1 MKSADPALSLTFLIE
16 SGTQSAAMNPINQV
30 LQGEDEGVV
39 VEFVNPKYKAGS
51 RTEFKKPTRL
61 ECMMQDF
68 PKLMSK
74 EMGDSAKVCTFFCL
88 FKRWREAP
96 SGQHRAIK

>member
-1 MKSADPALSLTFLIE
+1 MLK
-16 SGTQSAAMNPINQV
+16 
-30 LQGEDEGVV
+30 GEDEGVV

-74 EMGDSAKVCTFFCL
+74 ELGDAAKVHEEGCCSTDEHGRESRCL
-88 FKRWREAP
+88 LGAP
-96 SGQHRAIK
+96 RVRLTVAG

>member
-1 MKSADPALSLTFLIE
+1 M
-16 SGTQSAAMNPINQV
+16 QV

-51 RTEFKKPTRL
+51 RTDFKKPTRL

-74 EMGDSAKVCTFFCL
+74 ELGNSAKVWARPAVFFL
-88 FKRWREAP
+88 RVYLIVSP
-96 SGQHRAIK
+96 SALYSSDHYY

>member
-1 MKSADPALSLTFLIE
+1 M
-16 SGTQSAAMNPINQV
+16 
-30 LQGEDEGVV
+30 

-74 EMGDSAKVCTFFCL
+74 ELGDSAKV
-88 FKRWREAP
+88 
-96 SGQHRAIK
+96 RARGRRNRRDGVEGDTADVAVFRGAWVAAVA